1 MERIDF
7 IHVKNVG
14 KHGAERK
21 LYEYSVR
28 DTKDSSAKLAVA
40 VAALFAVFALG
51 YIAYKWATRKKN
63 LYSLD
68 KLVRVRSLAI
78 IFSLKET

>member
-51 YIAYKWATRKKN
+51 YIAYK
-63 LYSLD
+63 
-68 KLVRVRSLAI
+68 
-78 IFSLKET
+78 